1 MKYIPLNQKVIV
13 KVKKFNKEEIKQK
26 KKYVEGSSLIEMP
39 DLEVAEDVALRET
52 TSQTKGEI
60 IAFGP
65 LVNKFADGTDT
76 GAKGQF
82 EIGDI
87 VHFQRYGAYR
97 LDPEIKEAEFEFWAV
112 LDKDLLVKE
121 MREVEEVING

>member
-1 MKYIPLNQKVIV
+1 MQLKYQPLNQKVIV
-13 KVKKFNKEEIKQK
+13 KVKKFNKEEVKAK

-39 DLEVAEDVALRET
+39 DINQLEDVTTRET

-60 IAFGP
+60 VAIGP
-65 LVNKFADGTDT
+65 LANKFADGSDT
-76 GAKGQF
+76 GAKDQF
-82 EIGDI
+82 VIGDT

-97 LDPEIKEAEFEFWAV
+97 LDPDNTEDKFEFWAV

-121 MREVEEVING
+121 VSE